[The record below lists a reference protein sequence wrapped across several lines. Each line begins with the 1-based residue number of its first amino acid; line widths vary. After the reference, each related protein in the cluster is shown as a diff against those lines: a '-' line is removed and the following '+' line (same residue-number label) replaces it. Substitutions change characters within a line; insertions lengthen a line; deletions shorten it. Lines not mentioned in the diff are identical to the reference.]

1 MIPSM
6 NTAFSSFHKGTNHH
20 GYCPDVFLYQHSSQ
34 LGFKISMT
42 WRHQVCISGVP
53 WSGGQPDFL
62 LSNVCSI
69 LCCADT
75 LTHNWRSCPLWR
87 VYKPLQ
93 AFQES
98 VPNNIHRHSF
108 LFRSLRLKSFPL
120 QQKQP
125 ISDLPRGDNFPMGK
139 TFQGSVW
146 GWFGT

>member
-1 MIPSM
+1 M

-20 GYCPDVFLYQHSSQ
+20 GYCPDVFLHQHSSQ
-34 LGFKISMT
+34 DSRLAWHDVIRYVSVESLD
-42 WRHQVCISGVP
+42 RGVNLTF
-53 WSGGQPDFL
+53 SCQMSALFCAVQTL
-62 LSNVCSI
+62 LR
-69 LCCADT
+69 T
-75 LTHNWRSCPLWR
+75 KNWRSCPLWR

-98 VPNNIHRHSF
+98 VTNNIHRHSF